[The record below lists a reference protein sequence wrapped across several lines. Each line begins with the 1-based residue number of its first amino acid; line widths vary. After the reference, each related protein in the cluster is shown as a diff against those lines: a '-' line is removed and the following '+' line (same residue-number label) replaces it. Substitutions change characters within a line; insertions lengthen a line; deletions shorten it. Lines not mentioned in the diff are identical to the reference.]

1 MRKSLHK
8 TTATVKS
15 VKLLATATGKTM
27 RKRLTDDVTLGW
39 STEAKALM
47 DEERQKAEE
56 GKV

>member
-1 MRKSLHK
+1 MHK